1 MAASPYENEAIF
13 RQMLEKAVS
22 AGASDIHFK
31 VGQPPGA
38 RIKGD
43 MVYFRAS
50 RITPADAEAVARH
63 LLSGDAR
70 PPGARTRSVSTT
82 RRTRSPA
89 SVAFASTCTGSEA
102 RFAVGAPGHPRAD
115 PHARRAGGRAGLSRA
130 VGEEQ
135 GTRAGRRSGGQRKEL
150 DPGGDDRAPELERGA
165 AHRHHRRPHRVPARG
180 RQELGEPARGRA
192 STRPPSRRR
201 SARRCARIPT

>member
-50 RITPADAEAVARH
+50 RITAADAEAVARQ
-63 LLSGDAR
+63 LLSGDPKAPDLEHLR
-70 PPGARTRSVSTT
+70 EHDTAYEVPGFGRFRVNVYRQRGTL
-82 RRTRSPA
+82 A
-89 SVAFASTCTGSEA
+89 SVLRTI
-102 RFAVGAPGHPRAD
+102 R
-115 PHARRAGGRAGLSRA
+115 
-130 VGEEQ
+130 
-135 GTRAGRRSGGQRKEL
+135 GQ
-150 DPGGDDRAPELERGA
+150 
-165 AHRHHRRPHRVPARG
+165 
-180 RQELGEPARGRA
+180 
-192 STRPPSRRR
+192 
-201 SARRCARIPT
+201 IPTL